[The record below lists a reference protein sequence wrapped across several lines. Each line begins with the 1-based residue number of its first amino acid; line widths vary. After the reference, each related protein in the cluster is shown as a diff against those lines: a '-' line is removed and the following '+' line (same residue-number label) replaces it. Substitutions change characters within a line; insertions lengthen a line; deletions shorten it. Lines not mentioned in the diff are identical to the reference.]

1 MTGSEQIIL
10 IIMAYISTG
19 IGLIGYDFATP
30 LSERKAY
37 IREGNLK
44 AGLSILFFWPATIM
58 FDVFGIGGAC
68 RQTPRFLLSAFM
80 LVVTMYFCAMV
91 IFLLSRWLISINWI
105 AFTATAIVL
114 FIVNPMITALTLP
127 HHAAPDSK

>member
-1 MTGSEQIIL
+1 
-10 IIMAYISTG
+10 MAYISTG

-30 LSERKAY
+30 VSERKAY

-91 IFLLSRWLISINWI
+91 IFLLSRWLVSINWI

-127 HHAAPDSK
+127 HHAAPESK

>member
-1 MTGSEQIIL
+1 MSGSEQIIL

-19 IGLIGYDFATP
+19 IGLIGYDFAGP

-68 RQTPRFLLSAFM
+68 RQSPRFLLSALM
-80 LVVTMYFCAMV
+80 LLVTMYFCAMV

>member
-30 LSERKAY
+30 LSERKSY

-91 IFLLSRWLISINWI
+91 IFLLSRWLVSINWI

>member
-30 LSERKAY
+30 LSERKSY

-68 RQTPRFLLSAFM
+68 RQSPRFLLSAFM

-91 IFLLSRWLISINWI
+91 IFLLSRWLVSINWI

-127 HHAAPDSK
+127 HHATPDSK

>member
-1 MTGSEQIIL
+1 MSGSEQIIL

-30 LSERKAY
+30 VSERKTY

-91 IFLLSRWLISINWI
+91 IFLLSRWLVSINWI

>member
-1 MTGSEQIIL
+1 MSGSEQIIL

-30 LSERKAY
+30 VSERKAY

-91 IFLLSRWLISINWI
+91 IFLLSRWLVSINWI

-127 HHAAPDSK
+127 HHAAPESK

>member
-1 MTGSEQIIL
+1 
-10 IIMAYISTG
+10 MAYISTG

-30 LSERKAY
+30 VSERKAY

-68 RQTPRFLLSAFM
+68 RQSPRFLLSAFM
-80 LVVTMYFCAMV
+80 LVVTMYFCAMI
-91 IFLLSRWLISINWI
+91 IFLLSRWLVSINWI

-127 HHAAPDSK
+127 HHAAPESK

>member
-1 MTGSEQIIL
+1 
-10 IIMAYISTG
+10 MAYISTG
-19 IGLIGYDFATP
+19 IGLIGYDFSTP
-30 LSERKAY
+30 VSERKAY

-91 IFLLSRWLISINWI
+91 IFLLSRWLVSINWI

-127 HHAAPDSK
+127 HHAAPESK

>member
-1 MTGSEQIIL
+1 MSGSEQIIL
-10 IIMAYISTG
+10 IITAYISTG

-68 RQTPRFLLSAFM
+68 RQSPRFLLSAFM
-80 LVVTMYFCAMV
+80 LVVTMYFCATI
-91 IFLLSRWLISINWI
+91 IFLLSRWLVSINWI
-105 AFTATAIVL
+105 AFIATAIIL
-114 FIVNPMITALTLP
+114 FTVNPMITALVLP
-127 HHAAPDSK
+127 HHAAPDSQ

>member
-1 MTGSEQIIL
+1 
-10 IIMAYISTG
+10 MAYISTG

-30 LSERKAY
+30 LSERKSY

-58 FDVFGIGGAC
+58 FDVFGIGGTC
-68 RQTPRFLLSAFM
+68 RQSPRFLLSAFM

-91 IFLLSRWLISINWI
+91 IFLLSRWLVSINWI

-127 HHAAPDSK
+127 HHAAPESK

>member
-91 IFLLSRWLISINWI
+91 IFLLSRWLVSINWI

-127 HHAAPDSK
+127 HHAAPESK

>member
-1 MTGSEQIIL
+1 MSGPEQIIL

-30 LSERKAY
+30 VSERKAY

-91 IFLLSRWLISINWI
+91 IFLLSRWVVSINWI

>member
-10 IIMAYISTG
+10 IIIAYISTG

-68 RQTPRFLLSAFM
+68 RQSPRFLLSAFM
-80 LVVTMYFCAMV
+80 LVVTMYFCAMI
-91 IFLLSRWLISINWI
+91 IFLLSRWLVSINWI